1 MHAAYSYIF
10 ISASCN
16 MQFVC
21 GVSARFR
28 DLLFCCTDRHEL
40 IMQIICLKPIP
51 RRSHRTERPDD
62 CLFENRS
69 TSHVPHSETLESFL
83 LTQLIIC
90 RWLDFVIQQERIPT
104 LRRFTIKPE
113 PSGGCDY
120 SIKGRQNCLNTL
132 CLQRHSSTS

>member
-1 MHAAYSYIF
+1 MPRTVTFLFLRIAICNSFVESQLDFETYC
-10 ISASCN
+10 SAVQTG
-16 MQFVC
+16 M
-21 GVSARFR
+21 
-28 DLLFCCTDRHEL
+28 EL

-51 RRSHRTERPDD
+51 RRSHRAERPDD